1 VAHRAGEGGKK
12 WHKGCF
18 KCSDCGVLL
27 VLRNAQVLG
36 GTIYCEKHKPTGTC
50 HSISLHPRPSLFCT
64 RIRVRF
70 RAKAIR

>member
-50 HSISLHPRPSLFCT
+50 HSLFRT
-64 RIRVRF
+64 RTRKRF
-70 RAKAIR
+70 PKAIR